1 MTFLAPIAGLV
12 AAALTVPALI
22 AFYLLKLRRR
32 PVRVG
37 SVMFWERAV
46 RDAQGNAPWRMVR
59 PQTQLFLQL
68 LGLALLLLAFARP
81 VVPGELGGRVMLVL
95 DRSASMQAT
104 DGVGG
109 ATRFDEAK
117 DALRSIAADH
127 ASASDTQV
135 MVVALASEALPL
147 TPWTSDRSV
156 LLGALFAVEPTD
168 EEASSDALAELV
180 RLAATGDDASLGGDG
195 VATAEREPRALMVVL
210 ASDGDLP
217 APAEPLPANVALRL
231 EPVGGRGG
239 GSGGASGGGSGG
251 EGGSE
256 ASATS
261 NAGLTAVAA
270 QRLYDD
276 PAAVRVFARVEA
288 TGDMRRP
295 LPVRLALDGRV
306 VAESVV
312 DLSPGERTGRVED
325 GQERSEGGEE
335 RSERGEGAGAS
346 GAVIATVG
354 LSTVWPDAGVL
365 SVLLPGGD
373 ALGAD
378 DSASLW
384 LRSAGR
390 PRVLQVIPD
399 EEVVDPDRPG
409 PVLLVAAVLEAM
421 DLGSLRIERLSRY
434 EQWAAG
440 GDLPFDAIVFDRV
453 SPTRPPLTAS
463 LHLGAAPPGLADSGA
478 RWRAA
483 EPGAVPSTRVVSW
496 RRSHPIMRDLALDQ
510 LAVARPLIER
520 ADSGLS
526 TEGPSAAGAVVLASG
541 ERGPLIVA
549 FEGGQHR
556 RVWVGFEPA
565 LSNWPK
571 LVSFPLFIAEAID
584 YLSMR
589 GVRDAAEA
597 NRAGEIATM
606 ALARPRTRVRLDGPG
621 GALELTSSTPTARPA
636 IGPIE
641 RAGVYLLESPNPGDQ
656 RAIAVNVSSE
666 LESRVGVRAE
676 LPAAFGG
683 MPEAQAGAAR
693 RGGEQELWPWFVLAG
708 LLVLTLEWFLS
719 ARSLGR

>member
-12 AAALTVPALI
+12 ATALTVPALI

-117 DALRSIAADH
+117 DALRSIAADL

-239 GSGGASGGGSGG
+239 GTGGASGGSSGGGSGG

-288 TGDMRRP
+288 TGDLRRP

-312 DLSPGERTGRVED
+312 DLSPGERA
-325 GQERSEGGEE
+325 GQAEREQQDE
-335 RSERGEGAGAS
+335 AG

-399 EEVVDPDRPG
+399 DEVVDPDRPG

-453 SPTRPPLTAS
+453 APGRPPPVAS

-597 NRAGEIATM
+597 SRAGEIATM
-606 ALARPRTRVRLDGPG
+606 ALAQPRTRVRLDGPG

-683 MPEAQAGAAR
+683 MPESQAGAAR